1 MDLNNPCDKFV
12 KGDFVPPLAIA
23 IESNYQNVDLIPFE
37 DDFVYLIIYTKKQD
51 ETNIFEDTNLSFR
64 ITCQD

>member
-1 MDLNNPCDKFV
+1 MDYNNPCDKFF
-12 KGDFVPPLAIA
+12 KGEFIPPQAINIA
-23 IESNYQNVDLIPFE
+23 SNYQNLDLIPFE

-64 ITCQD
+64 ITC